1 MLRLEFEKPEDET
14 QIILKEGKLVKAA
27 TREKLVERL
36 TDEGAIG
43 IAIICSPAFYL
54 CIHFCRT

>member
-1 MLRLEFEKPEDET
+1 MLRLEYEKPEDET

-43 IAIICSPAFYL
+43 IAFKFALL
-54 CIHFCRT
+54 CFLIMRPLL

>member
-14 QIILKEGKLVKAA
+14 QIMLKEGKLVKAA

-43 IAIICSPAFYL
+43 IANHLDPFY
-54 CIHFCRT
+54 